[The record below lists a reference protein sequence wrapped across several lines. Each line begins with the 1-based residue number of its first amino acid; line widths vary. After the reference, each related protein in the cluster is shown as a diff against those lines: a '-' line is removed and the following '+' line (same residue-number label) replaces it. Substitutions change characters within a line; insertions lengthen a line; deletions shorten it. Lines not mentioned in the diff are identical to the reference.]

1 MIIDVESRSLL
12 VTAAPRCGSTSM
24 SGYFNIET
32 SEARLNQPDDSLVC
46 FPNPERKYNVIV
58 LRNPYS
64 WLKSGIRYT
73 NSLSQAQINTI
84 GVTKE
89 EMVHS
94 HSGFNAY
101 KFIRNK
107 HYFYN
112 HYYIDFLKLSQYI
125 PVHKDTV
132 AFHVD
137 DTTYLDEFKPWK
149 SEQEMASDYE
159 NYLWLKDQI
168 REMPVNVWKILTKG
182 VSKSDCVAVRMK

>member
-1 MIIDVESRSLL
+1 MIIDIESRSLL

-24 SGYFNIET
+24 SGYFNIDT
-32 SEARLNQPDDSLVC
+32 ADARSNQPDDFSVR
-46 FPNPERKYNVIV
+46 FPDPERKYNVTV

-64 WLKSGIRYT
+64 WLKSGISYG
-73 NSLSQAQINTI
+73 NSLTQAQLNRI

-89 EMVHS
+89 LMVRS
-94 HSGFNAY
+94 HSGWNAY
-101 KFIRNK
+101 KFVRSKN
-107 HYFYN
+107 YFNN
-112 HYYIDFLKLSQYI
+112 HYYIDFPKLSQYI
-125 PVHKDTV
+125 PVHKDTK
-132 AFHVD
+132 AFYIT

-168 REMPVNVWKILTKG
+168 RELPVNVWKILTKG